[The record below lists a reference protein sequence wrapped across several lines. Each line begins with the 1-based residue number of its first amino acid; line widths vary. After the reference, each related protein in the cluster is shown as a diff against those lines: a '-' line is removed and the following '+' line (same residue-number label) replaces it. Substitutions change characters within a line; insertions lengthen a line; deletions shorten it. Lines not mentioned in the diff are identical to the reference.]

1 MKNKIKKFKHVKPI
15 PQLWKFYLQVIT
27 DACVNI
33 AVLEICSEKMTRK
46 SVVRSFKNT
55 VAVAVQCRYIN
66 DAFAGFCQQI
76 FEKKCFE
83 GYLRKNLQKIFVTL
97 SKFWP
102 LKGSVVWSWVNPL
115 KKKNL
120 QWKSF
125 SGNVEWSSKKLWKMI
140 STDIKTDVK

>member
-1 MKNKIKKFKHVKPI
+1 
-15 PQLWKFYLQVIT
+15 
-27 DACVNI
+27 
-33 AVLEICSEKMTRK
+33 MTRK

-102 LKGSVVWSWVNPL
+102 FKGVGGVELGESV
-115 KKKNL
+115 KEEKFAMKI
-120 QWKSF
+120 F
-125 SGNVEWSSKKLWKMI
+125 FR
-140 STDIKTDVK
+140 